1 MLLRSFYAADI
12 EPQVLTPEAYTDL
25 VRSPFVDEIAGD
37 PRRPV
42 LVVEGR
48 PDAPLPS
55 PGALPVVVIWVGS
68 GFGASGPAAADL
80 VVGGDDLDVVLTNIA
95 SAPMAA
101 RTLAVLLR
109 GLPGIDVDAGL
120 SMESAAYSML
130 QGGPEFAAW
139 RAAHRAAAVADDR
152 PTVIVDRSDA
162 TLTITLDRPHRHNAI
177 STRLRDELSQS
188 LALAVADETI
198 EQVLL
203 RGNGPSFCSGGDL
216 DEFGSRPDP
225 VTAHITRLARSPARL
240 IHRLSARTTVRLHG
254 AALGG
259 GIEMAAFAGNVEA
272 DPANQ
277 DRPPRDR
284 ARPDSRRRRNGEPDA
299 PDRTSAHRSAGPV
312 GPRDRRRHRTRVGP
326 RRPDRRR
333 LSQSLAGSALA
344 SLNRSSS
351 PPTAGTPSPAL
362 VHNSSIVSA
371 SST

>member
-80 VVGGDDLDVVLTNIA
+80 VVGGDDLDAVLTTIA

-109 GLPGIDVDAGL
+109 GLPGVDVDAGL

-139 RAAHRAAAVADDR
+139 RAAHPAAAVTDDR

-272 DPANQ
+272 DPATRIGLPEIGLGLIPGAGGTVSLTHRIGRQ
-277 DRPPRDR
+277 RTAALGLSGREIDAATALQWGLVDR
-284 ARPDSRRRRNGEPDA
+284 
-299 PDRTSAHRSAGPV
+299 
-312 GPRDRRRHRTRVGP
+312 
-326 RRPDRRR
+326 
-333 LSQSLAGSALA
+333 
-344 SLNRSSS
+344 
-351 PPTAGTPSPAL
+351 
-362 VHNSSIVSA
+362 IVDV
-371 SST
+371 